1 MKHILNDLT
10 EQEKNSIREQHTGGM
25 KVMTEGFSKLINS
38 KLGDVKL
45 VVKEQIPGTSTSD
58 VVIDCFKTHFESPN
72 MELPKSCKELAKEIK
87 DSKKLPLDITKYGP
101 CTSDLSKS
109 TGSDIFTTMGKLKD
123 VGECIIKKAN
133 SPVVNEQDLMG
144 MMNQVLTGFG
154 GSDKKVK
161 EFCDM
166 CNAKVGSYK
175 DRGLVN
181 RYADVIRDAVQGI
194 GTNEESIYH
203 VFESL
208 VSFNEFC
215 GLVKAYKNSY
225 NVDLY
230 TDLSS
235 DISEEAEWAR
245 IMRPIRNLV
254 KNFQPS
260 DDQVGPPLSPT
271 EKAELERQAQV
282 QQDRMGKGKIPQ
294 PTLSGITFDKKTNT
308 YGRPDGR

>member
-1 MKHILNDLT
+1 MKHILNDLS

-25 KVMTEGFSKLINS
+25 KVMTESFSKLINS

-45 VVKEQIPGTSTSD
+45 VVNEQSETTTSD
-58 VVIDCFKTHFESPN
+58 VVVDCFKTHFESPN

-87 DSKKLPLDITKYGP
+87 DSKQLPLDITKYGP

-109 TGSDIFTTMGKLKD
+109 TGSNIFTTMGKLKD

-133 SPVVNEQDLMG
+133 SPVVNEQDLVG
-144 MMNQVLTGFG
+144 MASQIITGFG
-154 GSDKKVK
+154 DSDKKVK
-161 EFCDM
+161 EFCDI
-166 CNAKVGSYK
+166 CNKQISFYR

-181 RYADVIRDAVQGI
+181 RYADVIRDAIQGI
-194 GTNEESIYH
+194 GTDEESIYH

-235 DISEEAEWAR
+235 DISNESEWAK
-245 IMRPIRNLV
+245 IMRPIRNLL
-254 KNFQPS
+254 KNIQPS
-260 DDQVGPPLSPT
+260 EGQSSPPLSPT
-271 EKAELERQAQV
+271 EKAELERQAQKRV
-282 QQDRMGKGKIPQ
+282 AKGEVGKV
-294 PTLSGITFDKKTNT
+294 S
-308 YGRPDGR
+308 